1 MPQEFPASLPAP
13 RNYFHGVT
21 ASVRPVSQ
29 NAIVFMRTD
38 RASLQQKHFTN
49 RSHHR
54 HVLILPLD
62 TPGSVLVD
70 GVEIPLREREALLV
84 LPFQFH
90 HYIHLAGDKL
100 RWLFVTFDLEQG
112 AAQMNP
118 LSYRALAQ
126 DEVSLALWK
135 RIVRLWQEPENV
147 AEEML
152 PVLDQLLLRLIGQA
166 QQEKVRT
173 RRKSSWIARAQELI
187 LQATLEGWTLET
199 VARRIGL
206 SERQLRTRFEAEA
219 GVSIRCYRANYQL
232 HRALALMRDPG
243 LSLTQIAERI
253 GFGSSAAFTRF
264 MRRET
269 GKSPSALRREQ

>member
-1 MPQEFPASLPAP
+1 MPSRFPASLPAP
-13 RNYFHGVT
+13 RSYFHGVT

-54 HVLILPLD
+54 HVLMLPLD

-90 HYIHLAGDKL
+90 HYIHLAADKL

-112 AAQMNP
+112 AALLNP
-118 LSYRALAQ
+118 LSYRALPQ
-126 DEVSLALWK
+126 DEAALALWET
-135 RIVRLWQEPENV
+135 IVRLWQGPESA
-147 AEEML
+147 AEEIL
-152 PVLDQLLLRLIGQA
+152 PVLDRLLLRLLDQS
-166 QQEKVRT
+166 QQEQARAHP
-173 RRKSSWIARAQELI
+173 KSSWIARAQELV
-187 LQATLEGWTLET
+187 LQATLEGWTLEA

-232 HRALALMRDPG
+232 HRTLALMRDQR
-243 LSLTQIAERI
+243 LSLAQIAEMV
-253 GFGSSAAFTRF
+253 GFRSSAAFTRF
-264 MRRET
+264 VRRET
-269 GKSPSALRREQ
+269 GKSPSELRRAE